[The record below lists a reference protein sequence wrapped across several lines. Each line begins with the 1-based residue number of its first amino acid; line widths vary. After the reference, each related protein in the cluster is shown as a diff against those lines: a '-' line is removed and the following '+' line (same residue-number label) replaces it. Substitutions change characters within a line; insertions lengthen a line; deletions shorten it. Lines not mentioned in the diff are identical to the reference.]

1 MTDLCVD
8 SRNHR
13 VKGLG
18 GIDIDSLVVNFLN
31 AHMCFLSFLLLVL
44 FDPTFRHTW
53 LSQEQCRKPSE
64 ILVKYPCSSPVNNVG
79 DRDQASARRSV
90 AKIAGV
96 TQLILSRRIR
106 GSNKRFARTDRR

>member
-31 AHMCFLSFLLLVL
+31 AHMCCLSFLLLVL

-53 LSQEQCRKPSE
+53 LSQERCRKPSE
-64 ILVKYPCSSPVNNVG
+64 ILVRYPCSSPVNYVEQ
-79 DRDQASARRSV
+79 RTQPSSQQPV
-90 AKIAGV
+90 VKIGAV
-96 TQLILSRRIR
+96 T
-106 GSNKRFARTDRR
+106 SN